1 MKLTIAFLL
10 GISLPGAVPGEPA
23 VLIVDDEPGFSSA
36 LGKRL
41 RLRGFECALAPDGET
56 ALDLIRSRR
65 FLAVLLDLRL
75 PGMQGGEV
83 LRHVQAIDP
92 RLPVIVVTAH
102 GTERDRDECLA
113 DGARCFLTKPV
124 DVNEIA
130 GHLAEYREEAG

>member
-1 MKLTIAFLL
+1 LNTGRTGDDAR
-10 GISLPGAVPGEPA
+10 A

-41 RLRGFECALAPDGET
+41 RMRGFECVLAPDGET
-56 ALDLIRSRR
+56 ALEIIGSRV

-75 PGMQGGEV
+75 PGLQGAEV
-83 LRHVQAIDP
+83 LQRLREIDR

-102 GTERDRDECLA
+102 GTEDDRDECLGH
-113 DGARCFLTKPV
+113 GAREFLTKPV

-130 GHLAEYREEAG
+130 GHLARYRKEAE